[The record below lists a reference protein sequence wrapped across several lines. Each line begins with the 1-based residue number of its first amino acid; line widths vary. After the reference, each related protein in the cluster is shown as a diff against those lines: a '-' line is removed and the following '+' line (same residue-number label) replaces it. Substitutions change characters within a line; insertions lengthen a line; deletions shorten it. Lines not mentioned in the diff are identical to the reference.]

1 MIISPPTTSTTIK
14 PKFYQHFNLGK
25 NNNHLLKPISNQLK
39 PVDEVMIDGMKKM
52 KDKSVN
58 SVPGSTL
65 NYENYP
71 INPIELTNSDDKIK
85 NQSADIP
92 KIANQQSFKPLIK
105 LTDIY
110 LPLPMPPRNDFIT
123 PLAPPPIASPLTT
136 PTQTPTTQSPI
147 SPSTYQWQT
156 TKLNYHRYRNTVTT
170 VKPTTMKPTTTTS
183 TASPSA
189 IEPPYYEYDYE
200 NEPKLINANTGNA
213 NTFTADQ
220 GNANFGNANTVNA
233 NSGNANFGSTNS
245 GNVNRGNSNLGK
257 TEYVNTESS
266 TELPTFSY
274 DNYNEDDLTSRHSSP
289 MSTMAP
295 VTATDLSSSS
305 SSATRSSVSSS
316 SPNYYYYDYEYD
328 DNVIANQSSD
338 SSRMSTTTMTT
349 TTTRRSLPSTP
360 RRAKV
365 LSFLSAARKPRPT
378 NRRLVIKERASQS
391 LKPAS
396 RPSSVHPTPKPLRV
410 ASKCDP
416 KKCKI
421 PDCNCGSSDIPKGKI
436 KLN

>member
-1 MIISPPTTSTTIK
+1 M
-14 PKFYQHFNLGK
+14 
-25 NNNHLLKPISNQLK
+25 LKPISNQLK

-110 LPLPMPPRNDFIT
+110 LPLPMPPRNDFVT
-123 PLAPPPIASPLTT
+123 PLAPPPIASSLTV
-136 PTQTPTTQSPI
+136 PTRTPTTQSPI

-156 TKLNYHRYRNTVTT
+156 TKLNYLRYRNTVTT
-170 VKPTTMKPTTTTS
+170 IKPTTIKPTTSS

-200 NEPKLINANTGNA
+200 NEPKLINANTGNT
-213 NTFTADQ
+213 NTVTADQ
-220 GNANFGNANTVNA
+220 GNANFGNANTVNT
-233 NSGNANFGSTNS
+233 NSVNTNS
-245 GNVNRGNSNLGK
+245 GNTNFGSANSRNVNLDNSNLRK

-274 DNYNEDDLTSRHSSP
+274 DNYNDDDLTSRHSSP

-305 SSATRSSVSSS
+305 SSSATHSSVSSS

-328 DNVIANQSSD
+328 DNMIANQSSD

-349 TTTRRSLPSTP
+349 TTRRTLPSTP

-378 NRRLVIKERASQS
+378 NRRLIIKERTSQS

-396 RPSSVHPTPKPLRV
+396 RPLNVHPTPKPLRI

-421 PDCNCGSSDIPKGKI
+421 PDCNCGSSNIPKGKI

>member
-1 MIISPPTTSTTIK
+1 M
-14 PKFYQHFNLGK
+14 
-25 NNNHLLKPISNQLK
+25 LKPISNQLK
-39 PVDEVMIDGMKKM
+39 PVDEVIDRMKKI
-52 KDKSVN
+52 KNKSVN

-71 INPIELTNSDDKIK
+71 INPIELANSDDKIK
-85 NQSADIP
+85 NQNADIP
-92 KIANQQSFKPLIK
+92 KTTNQQSFKPLIK

-136 PTQTPTTQSPI
+136 PTQAPTTQSPV

-170 VKPTTMKPTTTTS
+170 IKPTTIKPTTTS

-200 NEPKLINANTGNA
+200 NEPKLINANTGNI
-213 NTFTADQ
+213 NTVTADH
-220 GNANFGNANTVNA
+220 GNANFGNANTVNT
-233 NSGNANFGSTNS
+233 NSGNSNS
-245 GNVNRGNSNLGK
+245 GNVNLDHSNLRK
-257 TEYVNTESS
+257 TESS
-266 TELPTFSY
+266 TESPTFSY
-274 DNYNEDDLTSRHSSP
+274 DNYNDDDLTSRHSSP

-295 VTATDLSSSS
+295 VTATDLSPSS
-305 SSATRSSVSSS
+305 SSATHSSVSSS

-328 DNVIANQSSD
+328 DNVIANQSTD

-349 TTTRRSLPSTP
+349 TTRKTLPSTP

-365 LSFLSAARKPRPT
+365 LSFLSAAKKPRPT
-378 NRRLVIKERASQS
+378 NRRLIIKERTSQS

-396 RPSSVHPTPKPLRV
+396 RPLNVHPTPKPLRI

-421 PDCNCGSSDIPKGKI
+421 PDCNCGSSEIPKGKI